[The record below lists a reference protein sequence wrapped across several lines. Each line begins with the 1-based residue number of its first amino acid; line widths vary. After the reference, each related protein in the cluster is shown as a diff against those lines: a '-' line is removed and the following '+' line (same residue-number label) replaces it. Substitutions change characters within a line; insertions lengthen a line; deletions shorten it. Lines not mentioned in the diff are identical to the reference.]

1 MLLQK
6 LQINLKCP
14 FRQQTCIWFGH
25 NTGAARSRV
34 GFLQLAPI
42 LSTMNQKVIMK
53 KQVNRVSLGY
63 KKLPVEA
70 IPPFAGWIVTCLTG
84 SAVFINPPIPLVP
97 AVPPNPDAPV
107 DMTTRITALQV
118 AIKNYQDGGMQAMI
132 ERNIAEDAVI
142 EGLDALA
149 FYVQTVSRFDRDQ
162 MLKSGFVPVSTN
174 RGQSKLETP
183 SVMGIDNG
191 TPTELDVH
199 LSSIANAFGY
209 EVQICTGTGAWTT
222 VKYWAQARTIP
233 LTGLTTGTVYQVRAR
248 ALGGSTGQSD
258 WSMPGSSIVD

>member
-1 MLLQK
+1 
-6 LQINLKCP
+6 
-14 FRQQTCIWFGH
+14 
-25 NTGAARSRV
+25 
-34 GFLQLAPI
+34 
-42 LSTMNQKVIMK
+42 MK

-63 KKLPVEA
+63 KRLPVEA

-84 SAVFINPPIPLVP
+84 SAVFSKPPVPLVP
-97 AVPPNPDAPV
+97 PVPPNPAAPV

-118 AIKNYQDGGMQAMI
+118 AIKNYQDGGTLALTA
-132 ERNIAEDAVI
+132 RNVALAAVI

-162 MLKSGFVPVSTN
+162 MLTSGFVPVSTN
-174 RGQSKLETP
+174 RGQTKLDAPAIT
-183 SVMGIDNG
+183 GIAND
-191 TPTELDVH
+191 TATELDVH
-199 LSSIANAFGY
+199 LTSVTNAYGY

-222 VKYWAQARTIP
+222 AKYSAQARTIP